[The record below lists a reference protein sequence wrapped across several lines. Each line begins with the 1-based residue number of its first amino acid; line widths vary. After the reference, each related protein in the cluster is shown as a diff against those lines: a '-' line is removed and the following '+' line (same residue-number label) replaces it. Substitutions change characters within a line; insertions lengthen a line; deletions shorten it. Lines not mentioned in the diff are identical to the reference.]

1 MTGRLVYKR
10 TLFVWLLVLF
20 VGCVEQT
27 ASRDQA
33 WNGDASVASTAVD
46 TDCLDACLEKGASRS
61 DCESACQLS
70 EYKPTPADKDESM
83 QDKPSDGQDESD
95 AAESEA
101 VTDSD
106 TQGPDGADEEENA
119 ALDAE
124 KEAFEEARREKNCIE
139 CFYSPEQANGACAEE
154 IESCENSLACTQLQW
169 CPSLCEADN
178 CIESCREIIPQGVA
192 PLQALV
198 RCLACSGGPC
208 SDACAGRDILAYCDS
223 P

>member
-46 TDCLDACLEKGASRS
+46 SDCLDACLEKGASRS

-106 TQGPDGADEEENA
+106 TRAVLTKRKTLHWMQRKRHSKRLAGKRIVLSVSTAQNKRTVPVQRRSKAVRIVSLVPNCNGVRRSA
-119 ALDAE
+119 
-124 KEAFEEARREKNCIE
+124 KRTTVSRVVAR
-139 CFYSPEQANGACAEE
+139 
-154 IESCENSLACTQLQW
+154 
-169 CPSLCEADN
+169 
-178 CIESCREIIPQGVA
+178 
-192 PLQALV
+192 
-198 RCLACSGGPC
+198 
-208 SDACAGRDILAYCDS
+208 
-223 P
+223 